1 MYYVMIRSGEVFT
14 CPFALTMLI
23 RGIRPGRLTDASK
36 SAVTTCSWFFLM
48 AVCNVLEKKNI
59 KNLYAEIYII

>member
-1 MYYVMIRSGEVFT
+1 MIRSGAVFT

-59 KNLYAEIYII
+59 KNLHAEIYII